1 LHPRQAGVTTI
12 EPDRAASVAAAD
24 QAPHRVS
31 LLGLPLDRV
40 SEDEVID
47 KVLDGVKSGR
57 GGWICPVNLDVLR
70 KVTRD
75 RALRELISDADLLVA
90 DGMPLVWASQIQGD
104 PLPERV
110 AGSSLVLTL
119 PAAAVGT
126 NTSFFLLG
134 GDPGVA
140 ESAAQ
145 RLVGDHAGLHLVGT
159 LCPPVGFQ
167 EDPEELARIEHA
179 IDDAKPDVVFVA
191 LGFPKQDQLIS
202 RLRATRP
209 AMWFLSCGISL
220 SFVSGD
226 VRRAPVWIQRLGLE
240 WLHRLAQEPRRLA
253 RRYLVEGFPFMARL
267 VLSAVRNRSR
277 AQDVDAR

>member
-1 LHPRQAGVTTI
+1 MTTV
-12 EPDRAASVAAAD
+12 EPQRTTAFAAAPPAAAD
-24 QAPHRVS
+24 RVT

-47 KVLDGVKSGR
+47 RVLEGVRSGR

-70 KVTRD
+70 KITRD
-75 RALRELISDADLLVA
+75 AGLQSLVESADLVTA
-90 DGMPLVWASQIQGD
+90 DGMPLVWASQIQGR

-110 AGSSLVLTL
+110 AGSSLVMTL

-126 NTSFFLLG
+126 ETSFFLLG

-145 RLVGDHAGLHLVGT
+145 RLTGHHAGLRLAGT
-159 LCPPVGFQ
+159 YCPPVGFD
-167 EDPEELARIEHA
+167 EDPAELAKIEAA
-179 IDDAKPDVVFVA
+179 IDAARPNVVFVA
-191 LGFPKQDQLIS
+191 LGFPKQDRLID
-202 RLRATRP
+202 RLRSARP

-226 VRRAPVWIQRLGLE
+226 VQRAPVWVQRLGLE

-253 RRYLVEGFPFMARL
+253 RRYLIEGFPFMARL
-267 VLSAVRNRSR
+267 VLSAVRGRFR
-277 AQDVDAR
+277 DQGADER

>member
-1 LHPRQAGVTTI
+1 VTTI
-12 EPDRAASVAAAD
+12 EPNRPASVADRDDARD
-24 QAPHRVS
+24 RVA
-31 LLGLPLDRV
+31 LLGVPLDRV

-47 KVLDGVKSGR
+47 TVLDGVKSGR

-75 RALRELISDADLLVA
+75 RTLRELITGADLIVA
-90 DGMPLVWASQIQGD
+90 DGMPLVWASQIQGN

-145 RLVGDHAGLHLVGT
+145 RLVGDHAGLRLVGT
-159 LCPPVGFQ
+159 FCPPVGFQ
-167 EDPEELARIEHA
+167 DDPEEIARIEHA

-191 LGFPKQDQLIS
+191 LGFPKQDQLIA

-240 WLHRLAQEPRRLA
+240 WLHRLGQEPRRLA
-253 RRYLVEGFPFMARL
+253 RRYLIEGFPFMARL

-277 AQDVDAR
+277 EQDADAR

>member
-1 LHPRQAGVTTI
+1 VTTV
-12 EPDRAASVAAAD
+12 EPQRTATFNATS
-24 QAPHRVS
+24 APQRQRVT

-47 KVLDGVKSGR
+47 RVLEGVRTGR

-75 RALRELISDADLLVA
+75 AALRQLVERAELVTA
-90 DGMPLVWASQIQGD
+90 DGMPLVWASKIQGQ

-110 AGSSLVLTL
+110 AGSSLVMTL

-145 RLVGDHAGLHLVGT
+145 RLVGDHAGLRLAGT
-159 LCPPVGFQ
+159 YCPPVGFDR
-167 EDPEELARIEHA
+167 DPAELARIEAA
-179 IDDAKPDVVFVA
+179 IDAAKPNVVFVA
-191 LGFPKQDQLIS
+191 LGFPKQDRLIDS
-202 RLRATRP
+202 LRGARP
-209 AMWFLSCGISL
+209 SVWFLSCGISL

-226 VRRAPVWIQRLGLE
+226 VQRAPVWLQRLGLE

-267 VLSAVRNRSR
+267 VLSAVRGRFR
-277 AQDVDAR
+277 AQDPDAR